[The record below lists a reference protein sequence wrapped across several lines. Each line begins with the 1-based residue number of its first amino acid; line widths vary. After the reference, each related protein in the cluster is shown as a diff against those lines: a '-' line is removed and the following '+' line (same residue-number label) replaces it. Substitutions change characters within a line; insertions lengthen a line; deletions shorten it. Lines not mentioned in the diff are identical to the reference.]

1 MGVFFVYSLK
11 VALCLIAFYLVQKL
25 LLSREKMHALNR
37 NVIFMILLLSLTLP
51 YHSPLPLFEEK
62 VTINSGWVELES
74 AVLSADV
81 VYDSGQSGLSLIQVF
96 LVIYII
102 GIAFFLLREIMS
114 VVRLYAIIRRGTL
127 AERRDGA
134 KIIVVDEDIAPFS
147 WFRYVIL
154 SKKDYNSSCEI
165 LIHELAHVRKYH
177 SWEILFCNLMIIY
190 QWYNPAAWLLR
201 RELQDVHEFEADDA
215 VLEEGVDAKQYQML
229 LIKKSVGERLFSMAN
244 NLNHNSLKRRIRM
257 MKTKESSFWH
267 RLKGLALLA
276 VVFGMP
282 MVFASPSVEAL
293 AGQVKTES
301 EVMADE
307 LLPSENVSV
316 QDTLEAELQRGVG
329 ITPQTQAKLAAA
341 PKKQAKSQ
349 GKLIGKV
356 FSVVEHMPEFP
367 GGAPELYQYLA
378 RNIKYPKSAMER
390 KVQGRVIS
398 QFVVR
403 KDGSITDVKIV
414 KGVDAELDAEA
425 VRVISGMPKWKP
437 GMLNGKAVDVKYTV
451 PVTFR
456 LDTSKNTASDGGV
469 TVVSYPKEKKVV
481 SMNDGE
487 KVQIRN
493 NNDKGLVV
501 EGPATT
507 GKIAFIINGKK
518 STEEDFKA
526 LDPKSIESITV
537 IKKKEAL
544 AEMGYSDYD
553 GALVLETK

>member
-1 MGVFFVYSLK
+1 
-11 VALCLIAFYLVQKL
+11 
-25 LLSREKMHALNR
+25 
-37 NVIFMILLLSLTLP
+37 
-51 YHSPLPLFEEK
+51 
-62 VTINSGWVELES
+62 
-74 AVLSADV
+74 
-81 VYDSGQSGLSLIQVF
+81 
-96 LVIYII
+96 
-102 GIAFFLLREIMS
+102 
-114 VVRLYAIIRRGTL
+114 
-127 AERRDGA
+127 
-134 KIIVVDEDIAPFS
+134 
-147 WFRYVIL
+147 
-154 SKKDYNSSCEI
+154 
-165 LIHELAHVRKYH
+165 
-177 SWEILFCNLMIIY
+177 
-190 QWYNPAAWLLR
+190 
-201 RELQDVHEFEADDA
+201 
-215 VLEEGVDAKQYQML
+215 
-229 LIKKSVGERLFSMAN
+229 
-244 NLNHNSLKRRIRM
+244 M

-267 RLKGLALLA
+267 RFKGLALLA

-307 LLPSENVSV
+307 LLPSENVSA

-329 ITPQTQAKLAAA
+329 ITPQTQAKVAAA

-349 GKLIGKV
+349 GELIGKV

-398 QFVVR
+398 QFVVK

-437 GMLNGKAVDVKYTV
+437 GMQNGKAVDVKYTV

-456 LDTSKNTASDGGV
+456 LNTSKNTASDGGV

-507 GKIAFIINGKK
+507 GKIAFLINGKK

-526 LDPKSIESITV
+526 LDPKAIESIFV
-537 IKKKEAL
+537 IKKKESL

>member
-1 MGVFFVYSLK
+1 
-11 VALCLIAFYLVQKL
+11 
-25 LLSREKMHALNR
+25 
-37 NVIFMILLLSLTLP
+37 
-51 YHSPLPLFEEK
+51 
-62 VTINSGWVELES
+62 
-74 AVLSADV
+74 
-81 VYDSGQSGLSLIQVF
+81 
-96 LVIYII
+96 
-102 GIAFFLLREIMS
+102 
-114 VVRLYAIIRRGTL
+114 
-127 AERRDGA
+127 
-134 KIIVVDEDIAPFS
+134 
-147 WFRYVIL
+147 
-154 SKKDYNSSCEI
+154 
-165 LIHELAHVRKYH
+165 
-177 SWEILFCNLMIIY
+177 
-190 QWYNPAAWLLR
+190 
-201 RELQDVHEFEADDA
+201 
-215 VLEEGVDAKQYQML
+215 
-229 LIKKSVGERLFSMAN
+229 
-244 NLNHNSLKRRIRM
+244 M
-257 MKTKESSFWH
+257 MKTKNSSYWH

-301 EVMADE
+301 EAMADE
-307 LLPSENVSV
+307 LLASENVSV

-349 GKLIGKV
+349 GELIGKV

-398 QFVVR
+398 QFLVR

-437 GMLNGKAVDVKYTV
+437 GMQKGEAVDVKYTV

-456 LDTSKNTASDGGV
+456 LNTSKNTASDGGV
-469 TVVSYPKEKKVV
+469 TVVSYPKDKNE
-481 SMNDGE
+481 DG

-493 NNDKGLVV
+493 YNDKLVV

-507 GKIAFIINGKK
+507 GKIAFVINGKK
-518 STEEDFKA
+518 STEEEFKA
-526 LDPKSIESITV
+526 LDPKAIESITV
-537 IKKKEAL
+537 IKKKESL
-544 AEMGYSDYD
+544 AEMGYGDYD